1 MSSQSFSIY
10 IYMHKLLACCYFVV
24 LLGIMRV
31 TLQKSA
37 KTCRSC
43 IYPYMYDCVTAEMSF
58 HCYGDTNYF
67 YLKFAD
73 DKMAG

>member
-1 MSSQSFSIY
+1 MSSQSFSIYIYIY

-31 TLQKSA
+31 TLQKST

-43 IYPYMYDCVTAEMSF
+43 I
-58 HCYGDTNYF
+58 